1 MIKVTGLNRLAK
13 DIELT
18 DAIAA
23 QINKA
28 RKDEIKARA
37 KELEAQGIDK
47 EMAKTMAKVFYEYG
61 L

>member
-28 RKDEIKARA
+28 RKDEIKART